1 MDPAVKT
8 ALAFCVLL
16 AGFCAATLLRN
27 NKPATAPRESA
38 AEQLL
43 IRARGQA
50 PAAALRPRRG
60 GRTGCQAVPADG
72 DRPPTVVTPSDR
84 REAPPP
90 LAPDYPGPRK
100 RGQVQF
106 AGTARRRAPTR
117 SVGRRTNWTCPLF
130 CVAGRRTGG
139 TVAAHPQDRRRRHL
153 ARAGP
158 TLFGLRLTGG
168 RNLCSQPRRAPRS
181 GTAAHRRGIEDPTAP
196 QPRRAG
202 PVAAPVGAR
211 PASPLTLAELV
222 VLADRLLDFPG
233 AVQPLGKHLDRH
245 HWSSFSWPHSAITI
259 FALVVPSGDD
269 P

>member
-1 MDPAVKT
+1 MMMDPAVKT

-90 LAPDYPGPRK
+90 LAPDYPGRGKGDRSNLPERPGGGHRREALVGAQIGPVPFSALPGGAPAEQSPRTHK
-100 RGQVQF
+100 IVNGDTLP
-106 AGTARRRAPTR
+106 A
-117 SVGRRTNWTCPLF
+117 
-130 CVAGRRTGG
+130 
-139 TVAAHPQDRRRRHL
+139 L
-153 ARAGP
+153 AQRYLGSASRAGEIFAANRDVLP
-158 TLFGLRLTGG
+158 DPELLPIGVELKIP
-168 RNLCSQPRRAPRS
+168 PRRSRAEPAPS
-181 GTAAHRRGIEDPTAP
+181 
-196 QPRRAG
+196 PR
-202 PVAAPVGAR
+202 PLAPV
-211 PASPLTLAELV
+211 
-222 VLADRLLDFPG
+222 
-233 AVQPLGKHLDRH
+233 
-245 HWSSFSWPHSAITI
+245 PH
-259 FALVVPSGDD
+259 PR
-269 P
+269 